1 MTRITKNIKTAV
13 EELIKGQVVALP
25 TETVYGLSAN
35 ALVADSVLKIFE
47 IKKRPQFNPLIV
59 HVLNVSEVKK
69 YSLNIPDDVYTL
81 AEKFSP
87 GPITFVLKKKKIIPD
102 VVTSG
107 LDSVALRIPSH
118 PMFRE
123 VLRVSEIPIAAPSA
137 NMFGRISP
145 TTAKEV
151 VKELK
156 GKVNYVLDGGRCKV
170 GIESTVISF
179 LDEGI
184 KILRPG
190 FITKDDI
197 EKTIGKKVSG
207 GKNENIISPGLLKFH
222 YAPVTPLYIVD
233 NIKELKGLKN
243 KNLGLLDFSN
253 YIDLRKLASNFFSL
267 LRKFD
272 ESNYDFIAA
281 QKVSPEGL
289 GIAINDRLEKASKG
303 KIKLKNGELKII
315 KKK

>member
-1 MTRITKNIKTAV
+1 MTRITKNIETAV
-13 EELIKGQVVALP
+13 NELINDQVVVLP

-35 ALVADSVLKIFE
+35 ALVAESVLKIFE

-59 HVLNVSEVKK
+59 HI
-69 YSLNIPDDVYTL
+69 LNIDDIEKYANKIPKEVYAL

-87 GPITFVLKKKKIIPD
+87 GPITFILKKKKIIPD

-118 PMFRE
+118 SMFRE
-123 VLRVSEIPIAAPSA
+123 VLRVSGIPIAAPSA

-145 TTAKEV
+145 TTAEEV
-151 VKELK
+151 MKELK
-156 GKVNYVLDGGRCKV
+156 GKVNYILDGGKCKV

-179 LDEGI
+179 PGDGI

-190 FITKDDI
+190 FITKEDI
-197 EKTIGKKVSG
+197 ENIIGKKGSG
-207 GKNENIISPGLLKFH
+207 DKNSTIISPGLLKFH

-233 NIKELKGLKN
+233 NIIELKGFKN
-243 KNLGLLDFSN
+243 KNVGVLDLSN
-253 YIDLRKLASNFFSL
+253 YKDLRKLASNFFSL

-281 QKVSPEGL
+281 KKVSSEGL

-303 KIKLKNGELKII
+303 TIKLINAEIKII